1 MCAIVQRLSVWI
13 FIGLGNM
20 KKKIR
25 TCIIIIILLILFFP
39 IPKGTL
45 DDGGSKKTWTEE
57 MQKAQEKKANMIAQQ
72 ISMLNMQ
79 LVQLQK
85 TKSQSTV

>member
-1 MCAIVQRLSVWI
+1 
-13 FIGLGNM
+13 M

-45 DDGGSKKTWTEE
+45 DDGGSKVYGALSYTAVKWVYINED
-57 MQKAQEKKANMIAQQ
+57 
-72 ISMLNMQ
+72 
-79 LVQLQK
+79 
-85 TKSQSTV
+85 KSQDYRTMVYWFPDNFKNINELREMYKAEISKK